1 MTSGL
6 APFLLLRWLWRNKS
20 KHGLWEGCK
29 QKLGF
34 PPFSLNNSN
43 PIWVHAV
50 SVGEVKAV
58 SPLVKK
64 ILKEYPL
71 RTILVT
77 TTTVTGAEIAYL
89 EFGERVSYLYFPIDL
104 PSVLARFISRVSPK
118 VLILVETELWPN
130 LLKLCGD
137 EEIPTVIV
145 NGRMSPNS
153 YWNYRK
159 AKAITAPAFESLS
172 MVLAQTEEYAQWYE
186 KLGVKLT
193 SISVVGNLK
202 FDLVAGEQS
211 TSQSTE
217 LKERLGLVSKK
228 IMCFGSFR
236 EGEESFIIE
245 SMLQLRMTF
254 PELIFILAPRHP
266 ERIPVISKLVRS
278 SGFSVSSQTTV
289 KPAEKFEI
297 LLVDT
302 LGHLLSFYAVSDV
315 AFVGGSILSY
325 GGQNVLEPIAL
336 GVPLITGTSTFNFSD
351 ICDKLL
357 ANNALVK
364 VSNPSELTSSA
375 GSLLANHELA
385 LRQSIRA
392 TQVMESHQGATKL
405 TLAALKPYLM

>member
-1 MTSGL
+1 
-6 APFLLLRWLWRNKS
+6 
-20 KHGLWEGCK
+20 
-29 QKLGF
+29 
-34 PPFSLNNSN
+34 
-43 PIWVHAV
+43 
-50 SVGEVKAV
+50 
-58 SPLVKK
+58 
-64 ILKEYPL
+64 
-71 RTILVT
+71 
-77 TTTVTGAEIAYL
+77 
-89 EFGERVSYLYFPIDL
+89 
-104 PSVLARFISRVSPK
+104 
-118 VLILVETELWPN
+118 
-130 LLKLCGD
+130 
-137 EEIPTVIV
+137 
-145 NGRMSPNS
+145 
-153 YWNYRK
+153 
-159 AKAITAPAFESLS
+159 
-172 MVLAQTEEYAQWYE
+172 
-186 KLGVKLT
+186 
-193 SISVVGNLK
+193 
-202 FDLVAGEQS
+202 
-211 TSQSTE
+211 
-217 LKERLGLVSKK
+217 
-228 IMCFGSFR
+228 MCFGSFR
-236 EGEESFIIE
+236 EGEEPFIIE

-336 GVPLITGTSTFNFSD
+336 GVPVITGTSTFNFSD

-375 GSLLANHELA
+375 GSLLANNELA

-392 TQVMESHQGATKL
+392 TQVMESHRGATKL